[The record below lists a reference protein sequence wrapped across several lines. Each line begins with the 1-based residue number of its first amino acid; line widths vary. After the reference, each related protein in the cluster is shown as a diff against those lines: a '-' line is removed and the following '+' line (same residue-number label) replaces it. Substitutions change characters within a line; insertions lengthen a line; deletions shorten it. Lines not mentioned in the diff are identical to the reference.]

1 MSRTALRMGRKK
13 LLIVGA
19 ALLLALLLAGAAVA
33 FLLTRGDELRYQ
45 TQAALREALPVT
57 AAAELHERGVELAAP
72 LECADL
78 PGRTKERLRV
88 SCSGTTSD
96 DKPVTVIG
104 SGERE
109 TARSHYT
116 ILVAGKPVVE
126 NASCLGA
133 DCHREDG

>member
-1 MSRTALRMGRKK
+1 MSRTAQQMGRKK
-13 LLIVGA
+13 ILILVA
-19 ALLLALLLAGAAVA
+19 AVLLALALAGAAVA
-33 FLLTRGDELRYQ
+33 FLMTRGEELRYT
-45 TQAALREALPVT
+45 TQSALREALPVT
-57 AAAELHERGVELAAP
+57 AAAELHGRGVRLAEP
-72 LECADL
+72 LKCEDL

-88 SCSGTTSD
+88 SCSGRTSD
-96 DKPVTVIG
+96 DKPVTVLG

-109 TARSHYT
+109 TAESHYT